1 MAIAVYPQNPGDPYL
16 GPTVALVDP
25 VLTLSLPRNQT
36 AATGFDALCHALET
50 YVARE
55 VPGGVPIIGTGSL
68 ALDCIELLA
77 KFLPIAYSNGNNLE
91 ARENVMLASLMA
103 GVAINFGAVGAIHA
117 LASKVI
123 GTYEN
128 ITHGICCAIFAPHV
142 MEFNS
147 AVAPEKYAKIA
158 AAMGE
163 EVCGLTDA
171 EASKNGIGAVK
182 RLMQELDIPTN
193 LRGFGVQEKDFP
205 SLAKGALETVQ
216 ILTNPR
222 KPSYDDL
229 LQIIKNAYGGT

>member
-1 MAIAVYPQNPGDPYL
+1 M
-16 GPTVALVDP
+16 
-25 VLTLSLPRNQT
+25 
-36 AATGFDALCHALET
+36 
-50 YVARE
+50 
-55 VPGGVPIIGTGSL
+55 IGTGSL

-91 ARENVMLASLMA
+91 ARENVMLAALMA

-117 LASKVI
+117 LASKII

-142 MEFNS
+142 MQFNS
-147 AVAPEKYAKIA
+147 AVIPEKYAKVA

-163 EVCGLTDA
+163 EISGLTAA
-171 EASKNGIGAVK
+171 EASKKGIDAVK
-182 RLMQELDIPTN
+182 RLMRELSVPTN
-193 LRGFGVQEKDFP
+193 LRGFGVQENDFP
-205 SLAKGALETVQ
+205 NLAKGALETVQ

-229 LQIIKNAYGGT
+229 LKLIKGAYVET